1 MPFFRFTNSANKEPP
16 QGEEEAYGLSSFDL
30 EQLFSAGDWVSA
42 YEALKNSDLFA
53 IVNQLS
59 NDLANVTL
67 TVEKARLQGIVN
79 NPSNSV
85 SRHSF
90 YQSIFA
96 QLLLGGEAFV
106 YRWRNANGSDVK
118 WEFLKPS
125 QVTQYPYEYEE
136 GLYYSISFLDP
147 KIAPKSHVPQN
158 DILHF
163 KLLSIDGGRSGVS
176 PLMALVN
183 EREIQKASHRLTL
196 DALKNSL
203 NANGVLKI
211 KNGGLLSMKEKLARS
226 RAVQRQMTGGPLVL
240 DDLEEFSPLEI
251 KSNIS
256 QLLNQ
261 ANWTTTQFAKVYGIP
276 DSYLGGQGDQQSSLD
291 QIKGLYAHAINRYMQ
306 PLVSELSFKL
316 GTAIDAN
323 IYPAIDPVGDGYA
336 QTIANLVSRG
346 TLAHNQGVFLLK
358 RAGFLPEDLPEAD
371 GTILQVNSPKDTM
384 KGGEENG
391 DN

>member
-1 MPFFRFTNSANKEPP
+1 MPILHFSNTANKEPP
-16 QGEEEAYGLSSFDL
+16 QSEVDAYGLTSFDL
-30 EQLFSAGDWVSA
+30 NHLLTGGDWVSA
-42 YEALKNSDLFA
+42 HEALKNSDLFA
-53 IVNQLS
+53 IINQLS

-67 TVEKARLQGIVN
+67 TVERSRMQGIVN
-79 NPSNSV
+79 NPSNIV

-96 QLLLGGEAFV
+96 QLLLGGEAFA
-106 YRWRNANGSDVK
+106 YRWRNENGSDVK

-125 QVTQYPYEYEE
+125 QVTQYPYDYEN
-136 GLYYSISFLDP
+136 GLYYNISFEDP
-147 KIAPKSHVPQN
+147 KIAPKMYVPQN
-158 DILHF
+158 DVLHF
-163 KLLSIDGGRSGVS
+163 KLLSIDGGRNGVS
-176 PLMALVN
+176 PLTALVN
-183 EREIQKASHRLTL
+183 EREIQKASHKLTL

-211 KNGGLLSMKEKLARS
+211 KNGGLLSMKEKAARS

-240 DDLEEFSPLEI
+240 DDLEEFQSLEI
-251 KSNIS
+251 KSNVS

-306 PLVSELSFKL
+306 PLVSELRFKL
-316 GTAIDAN
+316 GTAIDVN
-323 IYPAIDPVGDGYA
+323 IYPAIDPVGESYA
-336 QTIANLVSRG
+336 STIASMVDKG
-346 TLAHNQGVFLLK
+346 TLAQNQGEFLLK
-358 RAGFLPEDLPEAD
+358 RAGFLPDDLPEAD
-371 GTILQVNSPKDTM
+371 RTLLSSNKTT
-384 KGGEENG
+384 KGGEGNG

>member
-1 MPFFRFTNSANKEPP
+1 MPILHFSNTANKEPP
-16 QGEEEAYGLSSFDL
+16 QNEVDAYGLTSFDL
-30 EQLFSAGDWVSA
+30 NQLLTGGDWVSA
-42 YEALKNSDLFA
+42 HEALKNSDLFA

-67 TVEKARLQGIVN
+67 TVERSRMQGIVN
-79 NPSNSV
+79 NPSNIV

-96 QLLLGGEAFV
+96 QLLLGGEAFA
-106 YRWRNANGSDVK
+106 YRWRNQNGSDVK

-125 QVTQYPYEYEE
+125 QVTQYPYDYEN
-136 GLYYSISFLDP
+136 GLYYNISFEDP
-147 KIAPKSHVPQN
+147 KVSPKMHVPQN
-158 DILHF
+158 DVLHF
-163 KLLSIDGGRSGVS
+163 KLLSIDGGRNGVS
-176 PLMALVN
+176 PLTALVN
-183 EREIQKASHRLTL
+183 EREIQKASHKLTL

-211 KNGGLLSMKEKLARS
+211 KNGGLLSMKEKAARS

-240 DDLEEFSPLEI
+240 DDLEEFQSLEI
-251 KSNIS
+251 KSNVS

-306 PLVSELSFKL
+306 PLVSELRFKL
-316 GTAIDAN
+316 STAIDVN
-323 IYPAIDPVGDGYA
+323 IYPAIDPVGESYA
-336 QTIANLVSRG
+336 STIASMVAKG
-346 TLAHNQGVFLLK
+346 TLAQNQGEFLLK
-358 RAGFLPEDLPEAD
+358 RAGFLPDDLPEAD
-371 GTILQVNSPKDTM
+371 RTLLSTHKTT
-384 KGGEENG
+384 KGGEGNG

>member
-1 MPFFRFTNSANKEPP
+1 MPILNFSNTANKEPP
-16 QGEEEAYGLSSFDL
+16 KTEVDTYGLTSFDL
-30 EQLFSAGDWVSA
+30 NQLLTGGDWVSA
-42 YEALKNSDLFA
+42 HEALKNSDLFA

-67 TVEKARLQGIVN
+67 TVERRRMQGIVN
-79 NPSNSV
+79 NPSNIV

-96 QLLLGGEAFV
+96 QLLLGGEAFA
-106 YRWRNANGSDVK
+106 YRWRNENGSDVK

-125 QVTQYPYEYEE
+125 QVTQYPYDYEN
-136 GLYYSISFLDP
+136 GLYYNISFEDP
-147 KIAPKSHVPQN
+147 KVSPKMHVPQN
-158 DILHF
+158 DVLHF
-163 KLLSIDGGRSGVS
+163 KLLSIDGGRNGVS
-176 PLMALVN
+176 PLTALVN
-183 EREIQKASHRLTL
+183 EREIQKASHKLTL

-211 KNGGLLSMKEKLARS
+211 KNGGLLSMNEKAARS

-240 DDLEEFSPLEI
+240 DDLEEFQSLEI
-251 KSNIS
+251 KSNVS

-306 PLVSELSFKL
+306 PLVSELCFKL
-316 GTAIDAN
+316 GTAIDVN
-323 IYPAIDPVGDGYA
+323 IYPAIDPVGESYA
-336 QTIANLVSRG
+336 TTIASMVAKG
-346 TLAHNQGVFLLK
+346 TLAQNQGEFLLK
-358 RAGFLPEDLPEAD
+358 RAGFLPDDLPEAD
-371 GTILQVNSPKDTM
+371 RTLLSTHKTTT
-384 KGGEENG
+384 KGGEGNG